1 MNYTELKKP
10 SYFLCCRS
18 DIPELMIRAE
28 TEAAQIL
35 KEFTEFYSTAGK
47 LEIVIEPIQHLIGY
61 SIGGRLTWDGE
72 TFVEESDCALL
83 FLQLNDVM
91 LNRMLQLGL
100 SPFEKEVIR

>member
-10 SYFLCCRS
+10 SFFLCCRS
-18 DIPELMIRAE
+18 DIPELMKRAE
-28 TEAAQIL
+28 IEAVQLL
-35 KEFTEFYSTAGK
+35 KEFAEFYSTTGK
-47 LEIVIEPIQHLIGY
+47 LEIVIEPIQHPMGY

-72 TFVEESDCALL
+72 TVVEESDCGLL

-100 SPFEKEVIR
+100 SPFEKEVIH